1 MRLIITCSA
10 CWTNG
15 CFNHLVVKVNHT
27 SLSPGTRVLI
37 YSSRQAQ
44 QVHIRLL
51 KSIMPWSA
59 SSAASPMV
67 ICFTDEEDNAIS
79 QQIHLPPWAVSA
91 FFRWQ
96 LMLRGQVLL
105 CLNRPIQS
113 KGSVSSLIPQ
123 ARSMLQL
130 SLVSA
135 DGEESRHGIQL
146 DLKLHGWKHLFTLQI
161 SSLLSETAALSH
173 GVPQGSVLGPIF
185 LLCMCF
191 PIGSYY

>member
-91 FFRWQ
+91 FLRWQ

-105 CLNRPIQS
+105 CLNRPIQL

-146 DLKLHGWKHLFTLQI
+146 DLKLHGWNIYLH
-161 SSLLSETAALSH
+161 SRSLLFCLKLLLFPMVCLKVLSW
-173 GVPQGSVLGPIF
+173 VLYF
-185 LLCMCF
+185 CF
-191 PIGSYY
+191 VCASP